1 MVCGS
6 FAAEFFMCRKRSHLD
21 KGAKNHDNGAYPEN
35 VLLGVC
41 GLVSIKDV
49 AKRAGVSI
57 STVSNVVNQSKFVS
71 EELTKRVRIAVQE
84 LSYHPDPVAKSMKS
98 RHSRTIG
105 VIATDICGL
114 FYPYVIKGLF
124 EVFNKNGYNMIIID
138 SNGLNDQY
146 GSVERVMEGFTQ
158 LIRSRVDGIV
168 FSSIFP
174 EGIEEIQM
182 KKILRMTDDQKK
194 VALVSVETDF
204 SKYGIDSVHTNS
216 VKGAE
221 KATRH
226 LLDVGCRRIGH
237 ITGPVFT
244 RVAQDR
250 IMGFRNAMSA
260 AGFPVTDR
268 MIANG
273 DYTHRS
279 GYGAMRELLGQ
290 MSDIDGVF
298 IANDQMSVGALRA
311 ISEAGRRVPDDI
323 KVIGYD
329 DVFVASVLETP
340 LSTIHIRKRHMGI
353 EAARL
358 LLTRIQRQ
366 NEVMAPRLIELDSRL
381 MVRKSTSANA
391 PEDWIMVD
399 W

>member
-1 MVCGS
+1 
-6 FAAEFFMCRKRSHLD
+6 
-21 KGAKNHDNGAYPEN
+21 
-35 VLLGVC
+35 
-41 GLVSIKDV
+41 
-49 AKRAGVSI
+49 
-57 STVSNVVNQSKFVS
+57 
-71 EELTKRVRIAVQE
+71 
-84 LSYHPDPVAKSMKS
+84 
-98 RHSRTIG
+98 
-105 VIATDICGL
+105 
-114 FYPYVIKGLF
+114 
-124 EVFNKNGYNMIIID
+124 
-138 SNGLNDQY
+138 
-146 GSVERVMEGFTQ
+146 
-158 LIRSRVDGIV
+158 
-168 FSSIFP
+168 
-174 EGIEEIQM
+174 
-182 KKILRMTDDQKK
+182 
-194 VALVSVETDF
+194 
-204 SKYGIDSVHTNS
+204 VHTNS

-250 IMGFRNAMSA
+250 IAGFRNAISA
-260 AGFPVTDR
+260 AGLPMEDR
-268 MIANG
+268 MITNG

-279 GYGAMRELLGQ
+279 GYAAMRELLNQ
-290 MSDIDGVF
+290 MPDIDGVF

-311 ISEAGRRVPDDI
+311 INEAGRRVPSDI

-358 LLTRIQRQ
+358 LLSRIQSL
-366 NEVMAPRLIELDSRL
+366 NEVPAPRLIELESRL
-381 MVRKSTSANA
+381 VVRKSTSANA

>member
-1 MVCGS
+1 M
-6 FAAEFFMCRKRSHLD
+6 
-21 KGAKNHDNGAYPEN
+21 
-35 VLLGVC
+35 GVC

-49 AKRAGVSI
+49 ARRAGVSI
-57 STVSNVVNQSKFVS
+57 STVSNVVNQTKFVS

-84 LSYHPDPVAKSMKS
+84 LNYHPDPVAKSMKS

-138 SNGLNDQY
+138 SNGLNDQF
-146 GSVERVMEGFTQ
+146 GSIERVMDGFTQ
-158 LIRSRVDGIV
+158 LVRSRVDGIV

-174 EGIEEIQM
+174 ESIEQIQM

-216 VKGAE
+216 INGAE

-250 IMGFRNAMSA
+250 ITGFRNAMNA
-260 AGFPVTDR
+260 AGFSVDDH

-279 GYGAMRELLGQ
+279 GYAAMRELLIQ
-290 MSDIDGVF
+290 MPDIDGVF

-358 LLTRIQRQ
+358 LLSRIQRSG
-366 NEVMAPRLIELDSRL
+366 EGMPPRLIELDSRL
-381 MVRKSTSANA
+381 VVRKSTSANA

>member
-1 MVCGS
+1 MS
-6 FAAEFFMCRKRSHLD
+6 FQGVSYLD
-21 KGAKNHDNGAYPEN
+21 KGAKIADNQVYPEKRFMRE
-35 VLLGVC
+35 GC
-41 GLVSIKDV
+41 AIVSIKDV

-57 STVSNVVNQSKFVS
+57 STVSNVINQSKFVS

-84 LSYHPDPVAKSMKS
+84 LNYRPDPVAKSMKS
-98 RHSRTIG
+98 RHSRNIG

-138 SNGLNDQY
+138 SNGLNDQF
-146 GSVERVMEGFTQ
+146 GSIERVMEG
-158 LIRSRVDGIV
+158 LAHLVHSRVDGIV

-174 EGIEEIQM
+174 ESIEPLQM

-194 VALVSVETDF
+194 VALVSIETDF
-204 SKYGIDSVHTNS
+204 SKYGVDSVFTNS
-216 VKGAE
+216 IKGAE

-237 ITGPVFT
+237 ITGPIFT

-250 IMGFRNAMSA
+250 ITGFKNEMEA
-260 AGFPVTDR
+260 AGLAVDER

-279 GYGAMRELLGQ
+279 GYAAMRELLSQ
-290 MSDIDGVF
+290 MPDIDGVF

-311 ISEAGRRVPDDI
+311 ISEAGRSVPGDI

-329 DVFVASVLETP
+329 DVFIASVMETP
-340 LSTIHIRKRHMGI
+340 MSTIHIRKRHMGI

-366 NEVMAPRLIELDSRL
+366 GEPMPPRRVELESRL
-381 MVRKSTSANA
+381 VVRKSTSANA

>member
-1 MVCGS
+1 M
-6 FAAEFFMCRKRSHLD
+6 
-21 KGAKNHDNGAYPEN
+21 
-35 VLLGVC
+35 
-41 GLVSIKDV
+41 VSIKDV

-57 STVSNVVNQSKFVS
+57 STVSSVVNQTKFVS
-71 EELTKRVRIAVQE
+71 EGLTKRVRIAVQE
-84 LSYHPDPVAKSMKS
+84 LNYRPDPVAKSMKS
-98 RHSRTIG
+98 RHSRNIG

-138 SNGLNDQY
+138 SNGLNDQF
-146 GSVERVMEGFTQ
+146 GSIERVMEG
-158 LIRSRVDGIV
+158 LSHLVHSRVDGIV

-174 EGIEEIQM
+174 EGIEAMQM
-182 KKILRMTDDQKK
+182 KKILKMTDDQKK

-204 SKYGIDSVHTNS
+204 SKYGVDSVYTNS
-216 VKGAE
+216 ILGAE

-226 LLDVGCRRIGH
+226 LLDMGCRRIGH
-237 ITGPVFT
+237 ITGPIFT

-250 IMGFRNAMSA
+250 IIGYKNMMTA
-260 AGFPVTDR
+260 AGLEVGDQ
-268 MIANG
+268 MIVNG

-279 GYGAMRELLGQ
+279 GYAGMRELLSQ
-290 MSDIDGVF
+290 MPDIDGVF

-311 ISEAGRRVPDDI
+311 INESGRNVPGDI

-329 DVFVASVLETP
+329 DVFIASVMETP

-358 LLTRIQRQ
+358 LLTRIQKQ
-366 NEVMAPRLIELDSRL
+366 GDPMPPRLIELESRL
-381 MVRKSTSANA
+381 VVRKSTSASA

>member
-1 MVCGS
+1 MNI
-6 FAAEFFMCRKRSHLD
+6 EKRFI
-21 KGAKNHDNGAYPEN
+21 
-35 VLLGVC
+35 LGVC
-41 GLVSIKDV
+41 VIASIKDV

-57 STVSNVVNQSKFVS
+57 STVSNVVNQTKFVS
-71 EELTKRVRIAVQE
+71 EELAKRVRIAVQE
-84 LSYHPDPVAKSMKS
+84 LNYRPDPVAKSMKS
-98 RHSRTIG
+98 RHSRNIG

-124 EVFNKNGYNMIIID
+124 EVLNKNGYNMIIID
-138 SNGLNDQY
+138 SNGLNDQF
-146 GSVERVMEGFTQ
+146 GSIERVMEG
-158 LIRSRVDGIV
+158 LSHLVHSRVDGIV

-174 EGIEEIQM
+174 ESIEPIQM
-182 KKILRMTDDQKK
+182 KKILKMTDDQRK

-204 SKYGIDSVHTNS
+204 SKYGIDSVYTNS
-216 VKGAE
+216 IKAAE

-237 ITGPVFT
+237 ITGPIFT

-250 IMGFRNAMSA
+250 VLGYKNAMA
-260 AGFPVTDR
+260 ASGLPVDDH
-268 MIANG
+268 MITNG

-279 GYGAMRELLGQ
+279 GYNAMRELLAQ
-290 MSDIDGVF
+290 MPDIDGVF

-311 ISEAGRRVPDDI
+311 ISESGRSVPGDI
-323 KVIGYD
+323 KVIGFD
-329 DVFVASVLETP
+329 DVFIASVMETP

-358 LLTRIQRQ
+358 LLSRIQMQ
-366 NEVMAPRLIELDSRL
+366 GDPMPPRLIELDSRL
-381 MVRKSTSANA
+381 VVRKSTSASA

>member
-1 MVCGS
+1 
-6 FAAEFFMCRKRSHLD
+6 
-21 KGAKNHDNGAYPEN
+21 
-35 VLLGVC
+35 
-41 GLVSIKDV
+41 LVSIKDV

-57 STVSNVVNQSKFVS
+57 STVSNVVNQTKFVS
-71 EELTKRVRIAVQE
+71 EELTKRVHIAVQE
-84 LSYHPDPVAKSMKS
+84 LNYHPDPVAKSMKS
-98 RHSRTIG
+98 RHSRNIG

-138 SNGLNDQY
+138 SNGLNDQF
-146 GSVERVMEGFTQ
+146 GSVERVMDGFTQ

-174 EGIEEIQM
+174 ESIEQIQM

-260 AGFPVTDR
+260 AGFPVDDR

-290 MSDIDGVF
+290 MPDIDGVF

-358 LLTRIQRQ
+358 LLTRIQKQ